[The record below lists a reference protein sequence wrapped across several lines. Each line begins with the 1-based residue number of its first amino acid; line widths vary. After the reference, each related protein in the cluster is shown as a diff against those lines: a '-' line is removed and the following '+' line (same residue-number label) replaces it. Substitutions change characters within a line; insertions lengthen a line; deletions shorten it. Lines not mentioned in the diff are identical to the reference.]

1 MAVVE
6 INGLKIGQG
15 VPKICVP
22 LVGKTDQELMEQA
35 VHANQSGCDMV
46 ELRIDYYEL
55 VNNVEKV
62 VDNIHKIKECLSAPV
77 LFTFRTFE
85 EGGNQPLSTE
95 YYGKLYDAVI
105 ENGSVE
111 LIDLE
116 LSLGEIVLKPLIEK
130 ATQKGVKVLLSNHD
144 FQKTPATN
152 EMIARLRR
160 MQELG
165 ADIVK
170 IAVMPNCKEDVL
182 RLMEATLYMKNNH
195 NQTPVVGI
203 SMGDMGM
210 PSRFLGNWFGS
221 AITFGVAC
229 KVSAPGQLSV
239 QRLQQLSN
247 LLNNE

>member
-22 LVGKTDQELMEQA
+22 LVGKTDRELVEQA
-35 VHANQSGCDMV
+35 IHANQCGCDLV
-46 ELRIDYYEL
+46 ELRIDYYER
-55 VNNVEKV
+55 VNTIEKV
-62 VDNIHKIKECLSAPV
+62 VDCIHKIKECLSVPI

-85 EGGNQPLSTE
+85 EGGNQPLSKE

-111 LIDLE
+111 VIDLE
-116 LSLGEIVLKPLIEK
+116 LSLGEMVLRPLIKK
-130 ATQKGVKVLLSNHD
+130 ARQKGIKVLLSSHD
-144 FQKTPATN
+144 FLKTPVTN
-152 EMIARLRR
+152 EIIARLRR

-170 IAVMPNCKEDVL
+170 IAVMPKSKEDVL
-182 RLMEATLYMKNNH
+182 RLMDATLYMNNNH
-195 NQTPVVGI
+195 SQTPVVGI
-203 SMGDMGM
+203 SMGDMGI
-210 PSRFLGNWFGS
+210 PSRFLGDWFGS
-221 AITFGVAC
+221 AITFGVAS

-239 QRLQQLSN
+239 QRLQQLFK
-247 LLNNE
+247 LLTNE